1 MSSEIWKLK
10 LKTMDT
16 VFTISFIL
24 PPKKK
29 ILKMDLV
36 CSIVIKKIKTKLKPI
51 SNDLSP

>member
-29 ILKMDLV
+29 YSKWIWCVQLLLK
-36 CSIVIKKIKTKLKPI
+36 KLKQ
-51 SNDLSP
+51 N